1 MPRAKTYPGVLYINK
16 RWANKRQHVVAWYK
30 KGHINM
36 LVGTDTIDL
45 FAKELKK
52 RVKERYQN
60 VIVVEGGTGS
70 GKSSAA
76 ITLAKAMDPNWS
88 ITDNYIYDLDDLRQK
103 LKRAEAGEKVSPISL
118 FDEAVVTLN
127 SRNASRNE
135 DKSVLVLFNTMR
147 SLGWTTIL
155 CIPSIFDLNKSLR
168 TTHVDYKVRCPDRP
182 PVRRRGMP
190 KRGFLEF
197 SKAKRKEF
205 TRDAEPYWYLFAA
218 GIYPPMKKEWD
229 EEYQKLKRAK
239 QSSIIQGFIQGA
251 EGE

>member
-239 QSSIIQGFIQGA
+239 QSSIIQDFIQGA